1 MLRLPRLLDSIAV
14 LARFRCGHVGGWR
27 MKVLRVIATE
37 VGRGL
42 IDAAAA
48 DGAYRLLGRA

>member
-1 MLRLPRLLDSIAV
+1 
-14 LARFRCGHVGGWR
+14 

-42 IDAAAA
+42 TDAAAA